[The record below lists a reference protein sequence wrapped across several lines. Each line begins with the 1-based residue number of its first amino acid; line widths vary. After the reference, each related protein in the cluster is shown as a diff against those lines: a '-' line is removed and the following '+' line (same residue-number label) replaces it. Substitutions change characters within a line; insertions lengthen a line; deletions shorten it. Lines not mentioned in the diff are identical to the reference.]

1 MNRNRPP
8 EPVKPMGM
16 ELVFFYSC
24 PYCNRE
30 LPLAA
35 PTSPTMMTCD
45 VCRQKFPIVPVDAS
59 TVQFIKLMLADGP
72 AAVDPD
78 FL

>member
-1 MNRNRPP
+1 
-8 EPVKPMGM
+8 
-16 ELVFFYSC
+16 
-24 PYCNRE
+24 
-30 LPLAA
+30 
-35 PTSPTMMTCD
+35 MMTCD